1 MNSACIIAACAS
13 SGYHSVQQNKENK
26 YRLYFTKDFELYY
39 RVKLRKYYYFEPM
52 TLVKTNYEP
61 CYVGSIYAPI
71 LQSDVQI
78 TPVRTEAKTVGV
90 EKMFTVYSKNCP
102 NGIDNYVEENLDRY
116 VESGVWSV
124 TDREVLYTY
133 IDELNKKYNIEL
145 DKDSLKYTT
154 QYCWEVEM

>member
-1 MNSACIIAACAS
+1 MNSATIIAACAVS
-13 SGYHSVQQNKENK
+13 ARRRNSANYTQ
-26 YRLYFTKDFELYY
+26 YFTKDFEFYY
-39 RVKLRKYYYFEPM
+39 VVKLRKYYHFEPM
-52 TLVKTNYEP
+52 TLVKANYEP

-78 TPVRTEAKTVGV
+78 TPVRIEAKTVGV
-90 EKMFTVYSKNCP
+90 EKIFTVYSKNCP
-102 NGIDNYVEENLDRY
+102 NGIDNYVEENIDRY
-116 VESGVWSV
+116 VESGVWAM

-154 QYCWEVEM
+154 QYCWEVESDVH